1 MKQDD
6 NKDTAKLAFLCGQYA
21 AHLSKLGVDPRVP
34 GGAED
39 EIYTATGEPLEELA
53 LSHVSWM
60 AFAAGR
66 MEPDAILKAS
76 RWLGFIQ
83 GVLWSFGVFTIDD
96 LMRHQNE
103 GRLKPKSGERE

>member
-1 MKQDD
+1 
-6 NKDTAKLAFLCGQYA
+6 
-21 AHLSKLGVDPRVP
+21 
-34 GGAED
+34 
-39 EIYTATGEPLEELA
+39 
-53 LSHVSWM
+53 M